1 MMSLISDM
9 DATKEA
15 VNDVAV
21 DLFQIDFNFPTQPHD
36 DASSEDW
43 RDYGL
48 EVADKLAEAEKVVEK
63 AIRTLQG

>member
-1 MMSLISDM
+1 MSLVSDM
-9 DATKEA
+9 AAAKEA
-15 VNDVAV
+15 VNDIAI
-21 DLFQIDFNFPTQPHD
+21 DLFQIDFSLPVEPRD

-48 EVADKLAEAEKVVEK
+48 EVADKLADAEKAVEK